1 MTNKKPWMGRKTIQV
16 AFRITPEENEL
27 MKEHAIKR
35 GVSRTAML
43 LKAWRKDAGLL
54 PAEQEAH
61 GTK

>member
-1 MTNKKPWMGRKTIQV
+1 MTEEKKPWRGRKTIQV

-54 PAEQEAH
+54 PAE
-61 GTK
+61 